1 MKMPRRCTVC
11 DHEAR
16 ASIDAVLIS
25 GAALRDI
32 AGRHGVSKSALERHK
47 AGHLPAHLAQARE
60 AEEVARA
67 DDLLSQV
74 RYLQDRTLA
83 ILTTSEDAG
92 ELRTA
97 LAAIREARGNLEL
110 LAKLLGELDDAPKVN
125 ILVSAEWVTIRAAM
139 MEALVPYP
147 EARFAVADALLG
159 LEYERD

>member
-1 MKMPRRCTVC
+1 MPRRCTIC
-11 DHEAR
+11 DHEGR
-16 ASIDAVLIS
+16 ASIDAALIS
-25 GAALRDI
+25 GAPLRDI

-47 AGHLPAHLAQARE
+47 AGHLPAHLAKARE
-60 AEEVARA
+60 AGEVVRA

-110 LAKLLGELDDAPKVN
+110 LAKLFGELDGAPKVN
-125 ILVSAEWVTIRAAM
+125 ILVSTEWVTIRAAV
-139 MEALVPYP
+139 MEALASYP

-159 LEYERD
+159 LEDERD